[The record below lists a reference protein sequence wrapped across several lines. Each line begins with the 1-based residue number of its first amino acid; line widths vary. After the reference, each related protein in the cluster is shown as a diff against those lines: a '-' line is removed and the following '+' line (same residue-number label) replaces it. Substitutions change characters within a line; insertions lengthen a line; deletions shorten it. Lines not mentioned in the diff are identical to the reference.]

1 VGVLADMAHRDIS
14 LSDAR
19 RQSTAQ
25 SPAYVWN
32 SSAQQLIAI
41 LPENAEAIAEAMRR
55 WNGEKDD

>member
-1 VGVLADMAHRDIS
+1 MTHRDIS

-32 SSAQQLIAI
+32 SSTQQLIAI
-41 LPENAEAIAEAMRR
+41 LPENAEAIAAAMRR